1 MTVPPAGAGRA
12 ARTIALACGGAVYLV
27 FLGTVAWMVAF
38 LGGFGVPKT
47 VDTGSTGS
55 VVSPVPTDISRRPD
69 RPGPLGAAPLRRRLP
84 RRIVVA

>member
-1 MTVPPAGAGRA
+1 
-12 ARTIALACGGAVYLV
+12 
-27 FLGTVAWMVAF
+27 MVAF

-55 VVSPVPTDISRRPD
+55 VVSPVPTDIGRRPD